1 MRIQS
6 AVEVATYC
14 TQLTFSEI
22 NITLFFSPRT
32 KDERLIL
39 AHDDTFTR
47 LALNKHHPTSS
58 QKIQDLTFKEL
69 MALPLTSASR
79 PPLLLDVLSSAETI
93 GADHAQLVI
102 EIKPGNEAA
111 ASALAQLL
119 AQRPEFWP
127 CIAVIMRCVRS
138 LSSSSEGRYHRGS
151 LFSCSCCCRNLPLY
165 DKYHTPAVLTPT
177 PSTSSDRNCSGP
189 PLHWRQRRKP
199 ITQLSLVIVVH
210 TVGPSRSRL
219 VWTHLL

>member
-1 MRIQS
+1 MHDDDMRIRS
-6 AVEVATYC
+6 VVEESYILYSTDLLGNQHHASSSP
-14 TQLTFSEI
+14 F
-22 NITLFFSPRT
+22 PRT

-79 PPLLLDVLSSAETI
+79 PPLLLDVLYSAETI

-111 ASALAQLL
+111 ATALAQLL

-127 CIAVIMRCVRS
+127 CIAVIMRCVVCCHHLLKDGISR
-138 LSSSSEGRYHRGS
+138 LLILVAVVMTY
-151 LFSCSCCCRNLPLY
+151 LFKM
-165 DKYHTPAVLTPT
+165 KYHTPAVLTRT

-199 ITQLSLVIVVH
+199 V
-210 TVGPSRSRL
+210 
-219 VWTHLL
+219 